1 MDGSALVAEKVGPA
15 NLFLQSLFSTVEVT
29 LQNKSTI
36 TCNYNPYRACIQTL
50 LKYRQD
56 ALSSQLQTQGWGMD
70 NADSLGLTDP
80 SGSNYGLF
88 ERAAWIC
95 TSKTMDLQGPIFH
108 DLFDMDRYLL
118 NQVDVNVKLYRNPV
132 SFALLAADSATVFKI
147 VFEDIY
153 VIARKVKLNPAVSY
167 GQAKM
172 LEKKNALYPYTKK
185 EVRVQTIPTG
195 SCSFHWENMF
205 QGKKPERVI
214 VGFVKS
220 KALNGDY
227 TTNPFN
233 FKHCNITQIA
243 LYNDSLPVGGN
254 PIKTNFSKTSS
265 AVTRAYTNL
274 LQSVGKWRQDEGF
287 AMDKAHFK
295 SGSTLFACQS
305 EPNFSSHGEYL
316 SLVKNGNSRLAVQ
329 FGEVVAGNKISF
341 NE

>member
-1 MDGSALVAEKVGPA
+1 MD
-15 NLFLQSLFSTVEVT
+15 
-29 LQNKSTI
+29 
-36 TCNYNPYRACIQTL
+36 
-50 LKYRQD
+50 D
-56 ALSSQLQTQGWGMD
+56 
-70 NADSLGLTDP
+70 ADSPGVTDP
-80 SGSNYGLF
+80 SGSNNGLF
-88 ERAAWIC
+88 ERATWIS
-95 TSKTMDLQGPIFH
+95 TSKTMDLQRPIFH

-118 NQVDVNVKLYRNPV
+118 NQVDVNVKLYRNPP
-132 SFALLAADSATVFKI
+132 SFALLAADPATDFKI

-153 VIARKVKLNPAVSY
+153 VIARKVRLNPAVSY

-172 LEKKNALYPYTKK
+172 LEKKNAFYPYTKK
-185 EVRVQTIPTG
+185 EVRVQTIPTD
-195 SCSFHWENMF
+195 SSSFHWENMF

-214 VGFVKS
+214 VGFLKS

-233 FKHCNITQIA
+233 FEHRNITQIA
-243 LYNDSLPVGGN
+243 LYNDGLPVGGN
-254 PIKTNFSKTSS
+254 PIKTNFFKTSS
-265 AVTRAYTNL
+265 SVTRAYTNL

-295 SGSTLFACQS
+295 SGSTLFAFQS
-305 EPNFSSHGEYL
+305 HPNFFHHGEYF